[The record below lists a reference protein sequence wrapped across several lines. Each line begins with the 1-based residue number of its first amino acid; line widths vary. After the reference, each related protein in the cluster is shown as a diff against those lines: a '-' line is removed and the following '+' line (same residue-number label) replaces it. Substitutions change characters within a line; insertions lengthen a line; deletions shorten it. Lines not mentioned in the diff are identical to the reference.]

1 MLTFKNQ
8 FSLNTMDSKYNANVI
23 IKNSKDEF
31 ATTQSLN
38 QAYKIMIIK
47 FNLSFL
53 MINKVLNTL

>member
-38 QAYKIMIIK
+38 QAYKNMIIK

>member
-53 MINKVLNTL
+53 MINKVLNT